1 MTLFFGVRGMR
12 IRGFFSDYHYTFDQN
27 CREETVNIN
36 DLRVQILILN
46 NTPAFSFTLYVA
58 INFI

>member
-1 MTLFFGVRGMR
+1 ME
-12 IRGFFSDYHYTFDQN
+12 IRGLFSDYHHIFDQD
-27 CREETVNIN
+27 CREETVYIN

-46 NTPAFSFTLYVA
+46 NTPAFSFNLYVR